1 MTLDISISF
10 IQYRKMSGNI
20 GGQTSPPSFV
30 EARLERIRKAV
41 EGNRDPSALK
51 PSMMK
56 ILTAEALEKKQ
67 MSATKIFGDEV
78 KYFCIGCRGCWGG

>member
-1 MTLDISISF
+1 
-10 IQYRKMSGNI
+10 MSVGE
-20 GGQTSPPSFV
+20 QTSPPSFA

-51 PSMMK
+51 PSTK
-56 ILTAEALEKKQ
+56 NKLTTEALENKQ

-78 KYFCIGCRGCWGG
+78 NHFCVGCRGMLGRGW